1 MAIKAYSYAKDGNR
15 KLSANFAVKEFRC
28 KDGSDPIFIDDEL
41 VTLLQALGSLVH
53 LGVEVVG
60 VDVQGKADLLEFNHF
75 LVLLGFL
82 FLFQL
87 FEAEFAVIHDLAYRR
102 NSLRRNF
109 YQIQILFCRKL
120 LSVPCGHKTE
130 LTSVGTDYSDFLVT
144 DFFIDL
150 KLLAILV
157 SYGEHP
163 QNIKLNYK

>member
-1 MAIKAYSYAKDGNR
+1 MGWKYFT
-15 KLSANFAVKEFRC
+15 KLAPPGIPA
-28 KDGSDPIFIDDEL
+28 PIR
-41 VTLLQALGSLVH
+41 
-53 LGVEVVG
+53 
-60 VDVQGKADLLEFNHF
+60 N
-75 LVLLGFL
+75 
-82 FLFQL
+82 
-87 FEAEFAVIHDLAYRR
+87 VIHDLAYRR

>member
-1 MAIKAYSYAKDGNR
+1 MARLRKRNLDLISALQELDCLSGFCIKVMGINGGEHS
-15 KLSANFAVKEFRC
+15 
-28 KDGSDPIFIDDEL
+28 
-41 VTLLQALGSLVH
+41 
-53 LGVEVVG
+53 
-60 VDVQGKADLLEFNHF
+60 DLLDIND
-75 LVLLGFL
+75 LLIFSCFL
-82 FLFQL
+82 FTLSLFK
-87 FEAEFAVIHDLAYRR
+87 AIFAVIHDLAYRR